1 MNRAF
6 KIPPLLLCG
15 AVMFLGVGEIAAGTD
30 ILFVALM
37 MLTTFC
43 IGMAYN
49 QLGGVSTF
57 SGILF
62 TVFALRTIVISQ
74 VAKVLLFEP
83 AHKHLQNPILTISVY
98 ALFYVCAFIGIF
110 LFAGFRVKLP
120 KPAEPE
126 TQKHYGLLYAFAL
139 CGGVFGTVLYELNG
153 GGYGEQG
160 KTIYNAWHSA
170 GIALS
175 PLLLFSVV
183 LAIDMRLRRS
193 NGRHSVD
200 LLVIVPWVIET
211 FVGFGDTVRVTMLS
225 ATVVYFATCVFRGY
239 RFRKRHYAAGAIG
252 ALGFIFLLSPIAVYA
267 RNFTEGLTW
276 SGRIY
281 QSTSVISEVI
291 HNPDMLLNIEGK
303 LTEKGNPNFSNYFTG
318 SGVSILNRFSLI
330 GPDSTVVYACAGGL
344 HYGLAAVIIDFK
356 IAIPSFLYKDKPR
369 EESGQD
375 YIGRISGMSGDSPG
389 VTFPAI
395 SLVSDSYGAFG
406 WLGVI
411 VVPLVLVPALFVQV
425 ESMYD
430 ISRPWGIVA
439 FGLYFLP
446 FGEMMLGRFFSLMVR
461 TPLYLLAFSYVLS
474 FLIRTV
480 PTRGER
486 ILRVM
491 TKPGTAAVVGTN

>member
-1 MNRAF
+1 MIRAF

-37 MLTTFC
+37 MLTMLC

-62 TVFALRTIVISQ
+62 AVFALRTIVISQ

-98 ALFYVCAFIGIF
+98 ALFFVCVFVGIS

-126 TQKHYGLLYAFAL
+126 TQKHYGLLYAFAF
-139 CGGVFGTVLYELNG
+139 CGGLFGTILYELNG

-160 KTIYNAWHSA
+160 TTVYNTWHTV

-175 PLLLFSVV
+175 PLLLFSLV

-193 NGRHSVD
+193 NGSHSID
-200 LLVIVPWVIET
+200 LLVFVPWAIVT
-211 FVGFGDTVRVTMLS
+211 FVGFTDTVRLTMLS
-225 ATVVYFATCVFRGY
+225 PTVVYFATCGFRGY
-239 RFRKRHYAAGAIG
+239 RFRIRHYAAATMVLIG
-252 ALGFIFLLSPIAVYA
+252 FVFLLSPIALYA

-281 QSTSVISEVI
+281 QSTSVVSEVI
-291 HNPDMLLNIEGK
+291 HNPMALLDIEGK
-303 LTEKGNPNFSNYFTG
+303 LSEKGNPNFSNYFTG
-318 SGVSILNRFSLI
+318 SGVSLFNRFSLI
-330 GPDSTVVYACAGGL
+330 GPDSAVVHACAGGL
-344 HYGLAAVIIDFK
+344 HYGFAAIIIDFK
-356 IAIPSFLYKDKPR
+356 VGIPTFLYKDKPR
-369 EESGQD
+369 DESGQD

-411 VVPLVLVPALFVQV
+411 VVPLVFVPALFVMV

-430 ISRPWGIVA
+430 LSRPWGIVA
-439 FGLYFLP
+439 FGIYFAA
-446 FGEMMLGRFFSLMVR
+446 FGEMMLGRFFNLMIR
-461 TPLYLLAFSYVLS
+461 TPLYLLAFSYLLS
-474 FLIRTV
+474 FLIRAV
-480 PTRGER
+480 PIRGDRRLEVIR
-486 ILRVM
+486 RP
-491 TKPGTAAVVGTN
+491 TTAAATATD